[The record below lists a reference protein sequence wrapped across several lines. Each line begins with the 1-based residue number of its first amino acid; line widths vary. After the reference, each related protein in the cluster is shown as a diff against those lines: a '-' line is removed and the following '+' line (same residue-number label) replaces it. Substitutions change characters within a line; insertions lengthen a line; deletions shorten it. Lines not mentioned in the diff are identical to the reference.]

1 MKKIRGVLA
10 LFVVLMMAVP
20 QSVFG
25 QKTHVMIRA
34 KAKDAKFIGSSIGG
48 AQIIVTNAMTG
59 AIMAEGVTYGS
70 TGNTKLIM
78 KTPHQRGERL
88 TDHHTAGFLAA
99 LAITEPTLVKIKAIA
114 PKYARSS
121 RVSASVQ
128 TWVIP
133 GKDIMGDGIV
143 LEIPGFI
150 VDILSPQ
157 RHSSF
162 LAGEMIEIKANISM
176 MCGCGISK
184 DGIWDADDYEV
195 KALLYKRGKQVKSID
210 LRLVEKSTFLG
221 RLQLKAGTYAVM
233 IYAYDATTG
242 NTGVART
249 TLKVK

>member
-1 MKKIRGVLA
+1 MKKIKGVLA
-10 LFVVLMMAVP
+10 FCFVLMMIVP
-20 QSVFG
+20 HHVFG

-48 AQIIVTNAMTG
+48 AQIIVTNAMTD
-59 AIMAEGVTYGS
+59 AIMAEGMTYGS
-70 TGNTKLIM
+70 TGNTALIM
-78 KTPHQRGERL
+78 KTPQQRRERL

-99 LAITEPTLVKIKAIA
+99 LDITEPTLVNIEAIA
-114 PKYARSS
+114 PKNARSS

-128 TWVIP
+128 VWVIP

-143 LEIPGFI
+143 VEIPGFI

-157 RHSSF
+157 RHRSF
-162 LAGEMIEIKANISM
+162 LDGEMVEIKANITM

-184 DGIWDADDYEV
+184 DGVWDADDYEV
-195 KALLYKRGKQVKSID
+195 KALIYKRGKQVNAID

-221 RLQLKAGTYAVM
+221 RLQLKAGMYELMV
-233 IYAYDATTG
+233 YAYDAKTG

-249 TLKVK
+249 NIEVK